1 MTFISLNSKSLYFN
15 THLIDYFIEVS
26 KSLFISLLTSCI
38 SVHNTI
44 LYVDS
49 RYIKSV
55 YDKFLGVDSVF
66 DTESTTEFKH
76 IYTHVSLMYSVH

>member
-76 IYTHVSLMYSVH
+76 IYTHVSLTYSVH